1 MMKSGDIVMSTSC
14 WRTGTTSS
22 SMDFATYDYVQCGK
36 TLELNV
42 AKGFVKDAD
51 GFTKGIEAKYP
62 A

>member
-1 MMKSGDIVMSTSC
+1 
-14 WRTGTTSS
+14 
-22 SMDFATYDYVQCGK
+22 MDFATYDYVQCGK